1 MAKTAKIIEKRT
13 RMQETRR
20 DKEEARTS
28 HSVLAYLIHE
38 N

>member
-1 MAKTAKIIEKRT
+1 MAKTAKIIEKR
-13 RMQETRR
+13 TRR